1 MFRSDGQMLGSLMLA
16 ADFAVSQ
23 IGDDFVLG
31 VWRDEYDVE
40 HIHMYGLIK
49 PERDAGDE

>member
-1 MFRSDGQMLGSLMLA
+1 
-16 ADFAVSQ
+16 VNQ
-23 IGDDFVLG
+23 IGDNFLLG

-49 PERDAGDE
+49 PGREGV

>member
-1 MFRSDGQMLGSLMLA
+1 MYTEEEAREKWCPHRARM
-16 ADFAVSQ
+16 
-23 IGDDFVLG
+23 

-49 PERDAGDE
+49 PGREGV